1 MVSIV
6 KNFLVTLNNVQQ
18 IAIKTASKR
27 VIQKTLEASSN
38 LIGNK
43 IANTIT
49 VFQKVDNKIIQ
60 KQLQMTSDNEIPKK
74 RYISPEERQKTI
86 VEMRIM

>member
-6 KNFLVTLNNVQQ
+6 KNFSVTLNNVQH

-60 KQLQMTSDNEIPKK
+60 TQLQMISDNEIPKK

>member
-6 KNFLVTLNNVQQ
+6 KNFAVTLNNVQQ

>member
-1 MVSIV
+1 M
-6 KNFLVTLNNVQQ
+6 VTLNNVQQ

-60 KQLQMTSDNEIPKK
+60 KQLQMISDNEIPKK
-74 RYISPEERQKTI
+74 DTYHQKKD
-86 VEMRIM
+86 RKLLSR

>member
-6 KNFLVTLNNVQQ
+6 KNFSVTLNNVQQ

-27 VIQKTLEASSN
+27 AIQKTLEASSN

-60 KQLQMTSDNEIPKK
+60 KQLQMISDNEIPKK

>member
-6 KNFLVTLNNVQQ
+6 KNFSVTLNNVQQ

-49 VFQKVDNKIIQ
+49 VFQKVDNKMIQ
-60 KQLQMTSDNEIPKK
+60 KQLQMISDNEIPKK

>member
-6 KNFLVTLNNVQQ
+6 KNFSVTLNNVQH

-49 VFQKVDNKIIQ
+49 VF
-60 KQLQMTSDNEIPKK
+60 
-74 RYISPEERQKTI
+74 
-86 VEMRIM
+86 

>member
-6 KNFLVTLNNVQQ
+6 KNFSVTLNNVQQ

>member
-6 KNFLVTLNNVQQ
+6 KNFSVTLNNVQQ

-60 KQLQMTSDNEIPKK
+60 KQLQMISDNEIPKK

>member
-18 IAIKTASKR
+18 IAIKTPSKR

>member
-60 KQLQMTSDNEIPKK
+60 KQLQMISDNEIPKK

>member
-6 KNFLVTLNNVQQ
+6 KNFSVTLNNVQQ

-60 KQLQMTSDNEIPKK
+60 KQLQMISDKKKKKK

>member
-49 VFQKVDNKIIQ
+49 VFQKVDNKTIQ